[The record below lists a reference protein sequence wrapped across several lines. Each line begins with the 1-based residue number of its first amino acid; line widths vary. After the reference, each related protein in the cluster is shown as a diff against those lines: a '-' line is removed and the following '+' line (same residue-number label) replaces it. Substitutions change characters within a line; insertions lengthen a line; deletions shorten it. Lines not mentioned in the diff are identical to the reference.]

1 MNTQPSHS
9 GIFPRFY
16 MEPVQNKKLTEQMGC
31 PQFVDVEMVEITI
44 AGDSK
49 TLVVHKVRDE
59 HRNRWPQHYEAF
71 KKGQQAPTTGLPLKH
86 CPLFTSA
93 QVATMNANNIFT
105 VEALAELNDAFIPKL
120 GMGARGLVAKA
131 KAYLNEAQGSAEVTK
146 LAAENE
152 RLSREIEMLK
162 EKMRS
167 LSESPQQFEGT
178 VVEFKPENTNTG
190 NVEPKPL
197 PADFDAAGF
206 SSRTKTALKKAGI
219 ETIEELLE
227 FTMDDLANIQGIG
240 IGAIEEISRLVE

>member
-1 MNTQPSHS
+1 MNTQPSQS

-16 MEPVQNKKLTEQMGC
+16 MEPMQNKKLTEKMGC
-31 PQFVDVEMVEITI
+31 PQFVDVEMVEIRI

-49 TLVVHKVRDE
+49 TVVVHKVSDE

-93 QVATMNANNIFT
+93 QVATMIANNIFT

-162 EKMRS
+162 DQMKS
-167 LSESPQQFEGT
+167 LAGAPKDPDGT
-178 VVEFKPENTNTG
+178 VVEFKPENTNTADD
-190 NVEPKPL
+190 KPL
-197 PADFDAAGF
+197 PANFDEAGF

-219 ETIEELLE
+219 ETIDELLE
-227 FTMDDLANIQGIG
+227 FTMDELANIQGIG